1 MYNLPV
7 HVILIIIQFCG
18 RYFVQVI
25 KVFCDSS
32 ILKSC
37 NILEVIMKCTWLW
50 QRTSSGED
58 PALQQ
63 TGQRVREAYRQVIEP
78 DSDEIQEEMVRKFY
92 NFLDKCDIFQSE
104 NDTLINP

>member
-1 MYNLPV
+1 
-7 HVILIIIQFCG
+7 
-18 RYFVQVI
+18 
-25 KVFCDSS
+25 
-32 ILKSC
+32 
-37 NILEVIMKCTWLW
+37 MKCPWLL

-78 DSDEIQEEMVRKFY
+78 DSDEIQEEMVQKFY

-104 NDTLINP
+104 NLINP